1 MCFFFYDVGSIGKGY
16 KSNEKTVTFFQVNA
30 SNVKMRFQ
38 EDQLYIERT
47 LRGNMNAYGQLI
59 QKHEKYVFTLAMRI
73 LKNKEEAE
81 EASQDA
87 FMKAYHSLKTFE
99 GKSKFTTWL
108 YTIVYNEALGRLR
121 KSKNYTVQLDEVEE
135 MESNS
140 KDYLDGLKSLQLV
153 ERKDVIKRGLD
164 TMKPAES
171 AALTLF
177 YLEEQS
183 IREIEEIMGL
193 TSSHVKILLHR
204 GRKSLLLSL
213 QKITNNELIHLL

>member
-1 MCFFFYDVGSIGKGY
+1 MQYPNQKVTTLLK
-16 KSNEKTVTFFQVNA
+16 KTVTFFRVLA

-38 EDQLYIERT
+38 EDHLYIERT

-73 LKNKEEAE
+73 LKNREEAE
-81 EASQDA
+81 EAAQDA
-87 FMKAYHSLKTFE
+87 FMKAFNSLKTFE

-121 KSKNYTVQLDEVEE
+121 KSKNYTVQLDEVDD
-135 MESNS
+135 MASGTT
-140 KDYLDGLKSLQLV
+140 DYLDGLKSLQLT
-153 ERKDVIKRGLD
+153 ERKELIQRGLD
-164 TMKPAES
+164 AMKPAES

-183 IREIEEIMGL
+183 IKEIEEIMGL
-193 TSSHVKILLHR
+193 KGSHVKILLHR
-204 GRKSLLLSL
+204 GRKSLLESI
-213 QKITNNELIHLL
+213 QKITKAELIHLL

>member
-1 MCFFFYDVGSIGKGY
+1 MCFFFLDVEKRRKGY
-16 KSNEKTVTFFQVNA
+16 KTYEKTVTFFQGIT
-30 SNVKMRFQ
+30 SHVKMRFQ
-38 EDQLYIERT
+38 EDQFYIERT

-73 LKNKEEAE
+73 LKNREEAE
-81 EASQDA
+81 EAAQDA

-121 KSKNYTVQLDEVEE
+121 KSKNYTVQLDEAEDLATSPSE
-135 MESNS
+135 
-140 KDYLDGLKSLQLV
+140 YLDGLKTLQLAD
-153 ERKDVIKRGLD
+153 RKELIQRGLD
-164 TMKPAES
+164 TIKPAES

-183 IREIEEIMGL
+183 IKEIEDIMGL

-204 GRKSLLLSL
+204 GRKSLLESL
-213 QKITNNELIHLL
+213 QKITNTELIHLL

>member
-1 MCFFFYDVGSIGKGY
+1 
-16 KSNEKTVTFFQVNA
+16 
-30 SNVKMRFQ
+30 MRFQ
-38 EDQLYIERT
+38 EDHLYIERT

-73 LKNKEEAE
+73 LKNREEAE
-81 EASQDA
+81 EAAQDA

-108 YTIVYNEALGRLR
+108 YRIVYNEAVGRLR
-121 KSKNYTVQLDEVEE
+121 KSKNYTVQLEEVEDLA
-135 MESNS
+135 SS
-140 KDYLDGLKSLQLV
+140 PSGYLDGLISLQLA
-153 ERKDVIKRGLD
+153 ERKELIQRGLD
-164 TMKPAES
+164 TMKPAEA

-183 IREIEEIMGL
+183 IKEIEEIMGL

-204 GRKSLLLSL
+204 GRKSLLESL
-213 QKITNNELIHLL
+213 QKITNSELIHLL

>member
-1 MCFFFYDVGSIGKGY
+1 M
-16 KSNEKTVTFFQVNA
+16 Q
-30 SNVKMRFQ
+30 FQ
-38 EDQLYIERT
+38 EDHFYIERT
-47 LRGNMNAYGQLI
+47 LRGNISAFGQLI

-121 KSKNYTVQLDEVEE
+121 KSKNYTIQLDEVKET
-135 MESNS
+135 ESNS
-140 KDYLDGLKSLQLV
+140 SDYLDGLNSLQLT
-153 ERKDVIKRGLD
+153 ERKALIRRGLD
-164 TMKPAES
+164 AMKPAEA

-183 IREIEEIMGL
+183 IKELEEIMGL

-204 GRKSLLLSL
+204 GRKSLLESL
-213 QKITNNELIHLL
+213 QKITKSELIHLL